1 MSHRKR
7 IPTILTVCLLIIALG
22 CSSSSSQKPETN
34 ETTNQ
39 TTAID
44 QSNARSYDSSSVATR
59 KISGKDG
66 EFGIWVVGTGQT
78 IIQPNIGLIE
88 LGVES
93 KETTVVAARYK
104 SANAMNSILNVLSD
118 MKVQSKDI
126 QTKYFNISPEYSYP
140 KPTGRRVL
148 DGYRVTN
155 TINVK
160 VRDLELM
167 GTMIDNV
174 TIAGEDLV
182 RINNIRFTVENTS
195 ESAKSAREKA
205 VKDAIAKAN
214 QFAKLTGTKL
224 GNLIYISEIGTTVP
238 AYNQPVARSMAAPET
253 FISEG
258 EMNVTINVQAMFEI
272 N

>member
-1 MSHRKR
+1 MPHGKR
-7 IPTILTVCLLIIALG
+7 VPSIITACLLIIALG
-22 CSSSSSQKPETN
+22 CSNSPSPKPETN
-34 ETTNQ
+34 DTTNQ
-39 TTAID
+39 PTAIN
-44 QSNARSYDSSSVATR
+44 QSDSRSYGNAIVATPKVSR
-59 KISGKDG
+59 KDG

-78 IIQPNIGLIE
+78 IIQPNIGLVE

-93 KETTVVAARYK
+93 KEATVVAARYK

-118 MKVQSKDI
+118 MKVRSEDI

-155 TINVK
+155 TVNVK
-160 VRDLELM
+160 VRDLESM
-167 GTMIDNV
+167 GNIIDNV
-174 TIAGEDLV
+174 TLAGEDLV
-182 RINNIRFTVENTS
+182 RINNIRFTVENTG

-214 QFAKLTGTKL
+214 QFAKLTGTNL
-224 GNLIYISEIGTTVP
+224 GGLVYISEIGANIPT
-238 AYNQPVARSMAAPET
+238 YNQPIARSIAAPQT
-253 FISEG
+253 FISGG
-258 EMNVTINVQAMFEI
+258 ELDITINVQAMFEI